1 MTVVIDTITIPNNTN
16 NYFKYDSLIR
26 LKKHHSAWR
35 LLCLDNSQRFRI
47 KDTVMIGKIN
57 FDKMGGLVPVVIQDN
72 HTLQVLMVGFM
83 NEEALH
89 LTLSSNKVTF
99 FSRTKNRI
107 WQKGE
112 TSGNFLHVIDMHI
125 DCDNDSIL
133 IREQHNVEYKYDIV
147 IKTGIGVYLHVSG
160 TLPLILN
167 NNININE
174 WNKFIIYNSVGLLMD
189 GFAIIKLIKYKKWK
203 YENGFSKTSYR

>member
-1 MTVVIDTITIPNNTN
+1 MIDP
-16 NYFKYDSLIR
+16 
-26 LKKHHSAWR
+26 KKV
-35 LLCLDNSQRFRI
+35 DFE
-47 KDTVMIGKIN
+47 
-57 FDKMGGLVPVVIQDN
+57 KMGGLIPVVIQDN

-133 IREQHNVEYKYDIV
+133 IMANPVPPTCHTGSTSCFTEQKLPALSQIGYLDKTIIDRINYPTDGSYTNELLKKGIKKIAQKVGEEGVEVV
-147 IKTGIGVYLHVSG
+147 IAALAETDEEYLGEMTDLLYHSLVLLHAKNL
-160 TLPLILN
+160 TLSDLAGMIAARHMKKS
-167 NNININE
+167 
-174 WNKFIIYNSVGLLMD
+174 NK
-189 GFAIIKLIKYKKWK
+189 
-203 YENGFSKTSYR
+203 